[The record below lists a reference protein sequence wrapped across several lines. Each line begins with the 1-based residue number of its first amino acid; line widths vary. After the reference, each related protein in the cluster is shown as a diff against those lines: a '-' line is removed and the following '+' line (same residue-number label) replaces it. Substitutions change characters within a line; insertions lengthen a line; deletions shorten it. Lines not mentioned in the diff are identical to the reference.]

1 MLKYET
7 PEFELVLF
15 EAEDII
21 TDSQIT
27 DPSDPFNPDES

>member
-7 PEFELVLF
+7 LELVLF

-27 DPSDPFNPDES
+27 DPSDPFNPDEW